1 MLEYPV
7 EYPGRDTTDTD
18 DTMLP
23 FNDHSQK
30 SRNHHHWLSW
40 VLKEEVFY
48 FLFFSLVNHFSLWCW
63 VWLLCIL
70 DEKEV
75 YDMSLSDEW
84 LLLSC
89 HGCFDDC
96 LFFSSFFRDFNPS
109 LSMLLFVVFLVII
122 YCHSLHFR
130 HMSEIDMTRSPADVS
145 LTVRY
150 HEG

>member
-1 MLEYPV
+1 
-7 EYPGRDTTDTD
+7 
-18 DTMLP
+18 
-23 FNDHSQK
+23 
-30 SRNHHHWLSW
+30 
-40 VLKEEVFY
+40 
-48 FLFFSLVNHFSLWCW
+48 
-63 VWLLCIL
+63 
-70 DEKEV
+70 
-75 YDMSLSDEW
+75 
-84 LLLSC
+84 
-89 HGCFDDC
+89 